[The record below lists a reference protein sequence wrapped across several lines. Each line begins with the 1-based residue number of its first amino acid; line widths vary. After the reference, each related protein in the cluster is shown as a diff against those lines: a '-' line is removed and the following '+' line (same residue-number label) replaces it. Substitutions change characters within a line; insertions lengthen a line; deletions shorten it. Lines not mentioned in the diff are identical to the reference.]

1 MVDLTKYGHDL
12 DVDSVS
18 EGGGGSKLTPGRYN
32 MTFCGDE
39 IITGANG
46 WEALKLYFEIE
57 DTTINMNYACTMA
70 HDSSDKAV
78 SIGVETLRK
87 IGKACGVTGALTD
100 PSVQLLGKSLSAE
113 LVEGDKGYL
122 EIKDDFGNTFQ
133 PVTNK
138 ESKTTGAE
146 KTVKETSKE
155 DVKRI
160 ISLV

>member
-18 EGGGGSKLTPGRYN
+18 EGGGGGGKLTPGRYN

-39 IITGANG
+39 IITGKNG
-46 WEALKLYFEIE
+46 WEAIKLYFEVE
-57 DTTINMNYACTMA
+57 GTTINMNYACTMD
-70 HDSSDKAV
+70 HDDKNSKSI
-78 SIGVETLRK
+78 SIGIETLRK

-122 EIKDDFGNTFQ
+122 EIKEDFGNTFQ

-155 DVKRI
+155 DVPF
-160 ISLV
+160 